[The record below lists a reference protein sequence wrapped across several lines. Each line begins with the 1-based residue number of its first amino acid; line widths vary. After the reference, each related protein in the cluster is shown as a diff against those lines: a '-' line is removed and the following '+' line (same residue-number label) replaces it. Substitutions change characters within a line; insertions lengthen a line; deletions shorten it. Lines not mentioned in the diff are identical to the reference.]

1 MRECV
6 ILSFIHTVGSSAQP
20 VSTAL
25 QRLLGKCQLT
35 TSQINGEI
43 QQKDISYL
51 AACFD
56 NVELYVDALELTP
69 GEQTDVRLKKIDS
82 NHLAMIECLKI
93 WKRRKPSQATFRA
106 LLEMLVEMKKEA
118 IAAQVLS
125 VLEGEIIVYVITS
138 CVVFECYIANFV
150 SYAHSLPLTLSVSI
164 K

>member
-1 MRECV
+1 MHECV

-125 VLEGEIIVYVITS
+125 VLEGEIIVYVMCGI
-138 CVVFECYIANFV
+138 
-150 SYAHSLPLTLSVSI
+150 
-164 K
+164 